1 MEREQVPFDEP
12 PGRARTNRSEAL
24 GFAFK
29 LLVVPPLFLVSA
41 AAVLYGAFLIA
52 FQPPLGKLLGLAMLV
67 AGLFASS
74 IGWWIALGRPRQW
87 FPPGVNTRETMP
99 PHHRPGR
106 GSRGSRPRP

>member
-1 MEREQVPFDEP
+1 MERQQAPFDEP

-29 LLVVPPLFLVSA
+29 LIVVPPLFMASA
-41 AAVLYGAFLIA
+41 GAVLYGAFLIA
-52 FQPPLGKLLGLAMLV
+52 FEQPMGKLLGLALV
-67 AGLFASS
+67 AAGLLVST
-74 IGWWIALGRPRQW
+74 IGWWVALGRPRQW

-106 GSRGSRPRP
+106 GRRNSE